1 MKRQP
6 SDFREYDEN
15 VFALSTGDLMSG
27 LLFIFLLLLA
37 GVMLQMQED
46 EAASRDIGKVL
57 AQNHEYERELRETRE
72 ELQAERVKLLDEQE
86 RIKEYQD
93 MLARASRQSREYWQQ
108 LEEDRRVAREYDNIK
123 EQLYQSLMRAFGSR
137 LASWHATIDRDTLSI
152 RFQAPDIMFDEG
164 RSELKKG
171 YEDILDEFF
180 PKYIEV
186 LNRYRDDIEEVRI
199 EGHTNSNSPADSSCP
214 AGRNC
219 GYYYNMELSQNR
231 ARAVLQYCMN
241 MDRVASEKGWLTK
254 RLTANGLSFSH
265 MICQDGKESG
275 CAEGSEDK
283 QLSRRVEF
291 RVRTNAEKQLEEI
304 ATRGWP
310 GR

>member
-57 AQNHEYERELRETRE
+57 EKNHEYESELRETKA
-72 ELQAERVKLLDEQE
+72 ELQAERE
-86 RIKEYQD
+86 RIKDYQD

-171 YEDILDEFF
+171 YENILDEFF
-180 PKYIEV
+180 PKYIKV

-241 MDRVASEKGWLTK
+241 MDRVASDKGWLVK

-275 CAEGSEDK
+275 CAEGYEDK

>member
-57 AQNHEYERELRETRE
+57 EKNHEYESELRETKA
-72 ELQAERVKLLDEQE
+72 ELQAERE
-86 RIKEYQD
+86 RIKDYQD

-137 LASWHATIDRDTLSI
+137 LASWHATIDRGTLSI

-275 CAEGSEDK
+275 CAEGYEDK

>member
-57 AQNHEYERELRETRE
+57 EKNYEYESELRETKA
-72 ELQAERVKLLDEQE
+72 ELQAERE
-86 RIKEYQD
+86 RIKDYQD

-137 LASWHATIDRDTLSI
+137 LASWHATIDRGTLSI

-241 MDRVASEKGWLTK
+241 MDRVASDKGWLVK
-254 RLTANGLSFSH
+254 RLTANGLSFIH
-265 MICQDGKESG
+265 MICLDGKESG

>member
-57 AQNHEYERELRETRE
+57 EKNHEYESELRETKA
-72 ELQAERVKLLDEQE
+72 ELQAERE
-86 RIKEYQD
+86 RIKDYQD

-137 LASWHATIDRDTLSI
+137 LASWHATIDRGTLSI

-180 PKYIEV
+180 PKYIKV

-275 CAEGSEDK
+275 CAEGYEDK

>member
-1 MKRQP
+1 
-6 SDFREYDEN
+6 
-15 VFALSTGDLMSG
+15 
-27 LLFIFLLLLA
+27 
-37 GVMLQMQED
+37 
-46 EAASRDIGKVL
+46 
-57 AQNHEYERELRETRE
+57 
-72 ELQAERVKLLDEQE
+72 
-86 RIKEYQD
+86 
-93 MLARASRQSREYWQQ
+93 
-108 LEEDRRVAREYDNIK
+108 
-123 EQLYQSLMRAFGSR
+123 MRAFGSR
-137 LASWHATIDRDTLSI
+137 LASWHATIDRGTLSI

-275 CAEGSEDK
+275 CAEGYEDK

>member
-241 MDRVASEKGWLTK
+241 MDRVASEKGWLVK

-265 MICQDGKESG
+265 MICLDGKESG

-291 RVRTNAEKQLEEI
+291 RIRTDAEKQLESI
-304 ATRGWP
+304 AESQSW
-310 GR
+310 

>member
-46 EAASRDIGKVL
+46 EAASGDIGKVL
-57 AQNHEYERELRETRE
+57 EQNHEYERELRETRE
-72 ELQAERVKLLDEQE
+72 ELQAEKVKLLDEQE

-137 LASWHATIDRDTLSI
+137 LASWHATIDRGTLSI
-152 RFQAPDIMFDEG
+152 RFQAPDIMFDQN
-164 RSELKKG
+164 SSVLKKG

-199 EGHTNSNSPADSSCP
+199 EGHTNSDSPKDDSCP
-214 AGRNC
+214 SGRNC
-219 GYYYNMELSQNR
+219 GYYFNVGLSQER
-231 ARAVLQYCMN
+231 AKNVLQYCIN
-241 MDRVASEKGWLTK
+241 MDAVASDKGWLVK

-265 MICQDGKESG
+265 MICLDGKESG
-275 CAEGSEDK
+275 CPEGSEDK

>member
-57 AQNHEYERELRETRE
+57 EKNHEYESELRETKA
-72 ELQAERVKLLDEQE
+72 ELQAERELLRAE
-86 RIKEYQD
+86 RIKDYQD

-199 EGHTNSNSPADSSCP
+199 EGHTNSNSPADSELP
-214 AGRNC
+214 RGAQLRVLLQHGALAEPREGRLC
-219 GYYYNMELSQNR
+219 S
-231 ARAVLQYCMN
+231 
-241 MDRVASEKGWLTK
+241 
-254 RLTANGLSFSH
+254 TA
-265 MICQDGKESG
+265 
-275 CAEGSEDK
+275 
-283 QLSRRVEF
+283 
-291 RVRTNAEKQLEEI
+291 
-304 ATRGWP
+304 
-310 GR
+310 